1 MIILSVLS
9 LLNAYEMSDNFNVSV
24 MNATYKIQGDN
35 GVEGTAFL
43 VGIPASPDS
52 LMSDFIL
59 VTAKHVFEKIKGD
72 SLTIFMRR
80 KSNDL
85 LIKYPHRIQI
95 RNRAKNLYTSH
106 PTEDVAIMIFPMPI
120 KAHYELMFSNLLA
133 TDSIT
138 NSLDIKPGDELFVFG
153 YPLGAEA
160 NEAGFPILRGSKIA
174 SYPIVPISHYKSFLL
189 DMDVF
194 AGNSGG
200 PVTYTIPTNKFCNYV
215 LGLVSAE
222 KVVEYPNNKKKES
235 VKLSVAKVIHSKY
248 IIETIELMKN
258 TMK

>member
-1 MIILSVLS
+1 
-9 LLNAYEMSDNFNVSV
+9 MSDNFNVSV

-52 LMSDFIL
+52 NWTSFIL
-59 VTAKHVFEKIKGD
+59 VTAKHVFEDIKGD
-72 SLTIFMRR
+72 SLTIFMRE
-80 KSNDL
+80 KNDDL
-85 LIKYPHRIQI
+85 LIKFLNRIQI
-95 RNRAKNLYTSH
+95 RNKGKNIYTSH
-106 PTEDVAIMIFPMPI
+106 PTEDVAIMSFPMPI
-120 KAHYELMFSNLLA
+120 NAHFELMFSNLLA

-138 NSLDIKPGDELFVFG
+138 NSLNINPGYELFVFG
-153 YPLGAEA
+153 FPLGVSS

-174 SYPIVPISHYKSFLL
+174 SYPIAPVSHYKSFLL

-200 PVTYTIPTNKFCNYV
+200 PVTYTLPTNKFCNYV

-222 KVVEYPNNKKKES
+222 KVVEYSNNKKKEP
-235 VKLSVAKVIHSKY
+235 VKLSVAKIVHSKY
-248 IIETIELMKN
+248 ILETIEILKS
-258 TMK
+258 K